1 MAELLVKWGFIDGP
15 KIAEAFTKS
24 EISQSFWWIFKTLQK
39 AVKSSKKLQ
48 NSRTIT
54 LKAFLK
60 ILKKSLI
67 FSENS
72 EKSIQPE
79 NQKISDPV
87 NSNWEKSPNQMSRRK
102 FLVFKDS
109 CQMLKS
115 FSKLFL
121 EKLLAFSEN

>member
-1 MAELLVKWGFIDGP
+1 VAELLVKWGFIDGP